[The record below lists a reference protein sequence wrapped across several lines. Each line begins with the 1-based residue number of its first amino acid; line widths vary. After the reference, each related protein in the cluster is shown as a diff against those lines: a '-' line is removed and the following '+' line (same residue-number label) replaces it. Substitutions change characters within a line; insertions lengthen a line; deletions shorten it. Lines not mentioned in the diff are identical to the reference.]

1 MIVHEEKY
9 WKMLNILKTFKVVLN
24 TYMCKHYLHEMLEIA
39 SYSLINIYKI
49 FLAYKGT
56 ILCKPSDL

>member
-1 MIVHEEKY
+1 
-9 WKMLNILKTFKVVLN
+9 MLNILKTFKVVLN